1 MMRLPR
7 GRNADWRPYTPRIL
21 GQADALSDGGYGY
34 PAESGL
40 TKKGTRTSTF
50 ALSASVDK

>member
-1 MMRLPR
+1 MMRFPR

-34 PAESGL
+34 PAEAEL

-50 ALSASVDK
+50 ALSASVDT